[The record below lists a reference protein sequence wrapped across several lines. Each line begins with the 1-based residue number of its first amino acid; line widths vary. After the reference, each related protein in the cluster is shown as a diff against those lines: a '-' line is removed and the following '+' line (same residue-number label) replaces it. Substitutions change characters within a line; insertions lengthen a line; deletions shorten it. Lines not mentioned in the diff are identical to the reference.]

1 MNYINFTVRK
11 QKAIDTFKDILDST
25 NENDKVSI
33 DLTPDEA
40 RYLEEAGLIK
50 TNPAQS
56 RISRFFFKEWVVA
69 DGSRPNFQILP
80 KAMPYR
86 TARPAKLP

>member
-25 NENDKVSI
+25 KENDKVAI

-50 TNPAQS
+50 PNPTQG
-56 RISRFFFKEWVVA
+56 RISRFFVKEWVVA

-80 KAMPYR
+80 KPIYYR
-86 TARPAKLP
+86 TNRPAKLP